1 MQLKQGQGYQM
12 DNNFDFSL
20 YDNEDDSPIV
30 QVKQPPQKQNQPKQK
45 AEIFDFD
52 AYDFSEPEQAAS
64 KSPQASQEN
73 LPRSKRDKPFETA
86 PVSKEDYAKMS
97 MSEKIQYAK
106 DLEKEQRYESSRAF
120 TKNAASALSFGFS
133 EDIPGFKPEEGED
146 PVAGWAGTVAGHTP
160 AILGAGKLVGAGLNL
175 AYRNAPKV
183 LQPLYRF
190 LHAFGTGAT
199 VESGKQG
206 ANAIRGEE
214 VNLSEIPIRGAEF
227 AAFDTVIRGLGA
239 LGKKFLQ
246 ISPAHQAQILEQG
259 VIPSD
264 LPKSQYETA
273 EEVLRHLR
281 QTNQAPN
288 NFPRPGGPPPPPD
301 GGTPPPGGSAPP
313 ARINPNR
320 VRANGEDLG
329 LRPAPQPQ
337 SNRPDLADS
346 VGDIFSRER
355 FYNTTQGGQ
364 AFKNEIMNIDEDVYR
379 GVGELYNT
387 SRALNSE
394 INTIQPQLVNRLEAR
409 VAELSDIPEP
419 SDVQRRLLR
428 ASQNVLNR
436 LAQYENVLDE
446 AGNVIGREITG
457 YTPINNQTL
466 IDQVQSLRQIIDYDF
481 AHGNTKNIFRPLI
494 NDLQDAA
501 IRSAEQM
508 GAPEAAE
515 ALNEARSAYRAW
527 VEAFDNDYIRPFRD
541 ASNQDFS
548 KLFKSALDF
557 DESNMIR
564 NILNLSENG
573 QRLGAASTREI
584 VEKHLGKYFE
594 NPRSATPR
602 EFDKV
607 VRELEAVITPEQAQ
621 QIRDQF
627 REAQRRFGFRA
638 REAPKRQ
645 PTNDERI
652 AAKYEGKEPEDIQKL
667 MNKRSGIKQL
677 REDLNT
683 PQKQATFQRLQQQK
697 IRSILRE
704 GNIEKDFT
712 GDDLYRFLN
721 KEHNYELLSEMLGES
736 ETEAMRQAAKEIGK
750 SQVKS
755 ELRKKNVSKAAHKVA
770 AFKALEIILGI
781 L

>member
-1 MQLKQGQGYQM
+1 M
-12 DNNFDFSL
+12 NNFDFSI
-20 YDNEDDSPIV
+20 YDIEDNTPAPE
-30 QVKQPPQKQNQPKQK
+30 KKEQPKEEKKTSKEQLK
-45 AEIFDFD
+45 VKEQPKVTDFDFD
-52 AYDFSEPEQAAS
+52 QYDYSEPV
-64 KSPQASQEN
+64 SQEKPKEN
-73 LPRSKRDKPFETA
+73 KSKNPFEVA
-86 PVSKEDYAKMS
+86 PISKEDYAKMS
-97 MSEKIQYAK
+97 VSQKIQYAK
-106 DLEKEQRYESSRAF
+106 DLEKEQRYESSKAF
-120 TKNAASALSFGFS
+120 TKNAASALSFGLS

-146 PVAGWAGTVAGHTP
+146 PVAGLAGTIAGSTP
-160 AILGAGKLVGAGLNL
+160 SILGAGKVVGAGLNL
-175 AYRNAPKV
+175 AFKNSPKI

-190 LHAFGTGAT
+190 MHAFGTGSA
-199 VESGKQG
+199 VESGRQG

-214 VNLSEIPIRGAEF
+214 VNLSQIPIRGAEF
-227 AAFDTVIRGLGA
+227 ATIDTIIRGAGA
-239 LGKKFLQ
+239 LGKKFLKF
-246 ISPAHQAQILEQG
+246 SPAHQAQILEKG
-259 VIPSD
+259 IIPSD

-273 EEVLRHLR
+273 EEILQLIR
-281 QTNQAPN
+281 QQNQAPN
-288 NFPRPGGPPPPPD
+288 NFPRPGGPPPPP
-301 GGTPPPGGSAPP
+301 GGGAPPPPEGSSPP
-313 ARINPNR
+313 QINPNR
-320 VRANGEDLG
+320 VRTNGEDLG
-329 LRPAPQPQ
+329 LRPSAQPK
-337 SNRPDLADS
+337 RPDLADS

-364 AFKNEIMNIDEDVYR
+364 SFKNEIMNIDEDVYR

-419 SDVQRRLLR
+419 SDVQKRLLR
-428 ASQNVLNR
+428 ASKNVLNR
-436 LAQYENVLDE
+436 LAQYDNVTDE
-446 AGNVIGREITG
+446 AGNVITREITG

-508 GAPEAAE
+508 GAPEAAQ

-607 VRELEAVITPEQAQ
+607 VRELEAVIAPEQAQ
-621 QIRDQF
+621 QVRDQF
-627 REAQRRFGFRA
+627 RQAQKRLPFRA
-638 REAPKRQ
+638 RQETKRAL
-645 PTNDERI
+645 TNDERI
-652 AAKYEGKEPEDIQKL
+652 AAKYEGKEPEDIQNM
-667 MNKRSGIKQL
+667 MNKRTGIKQL

-683 PQKQATFQRLQQQK
+683 PQKRQIFERLTKQK
-697 IRSILRE
+697 MRSILRE

-721 KEHNYELLSEMLGES
+721 KEHNYEIFSEILGET
-736 ETEAMRQAAKEIGK
+736 ETEALRNSSKEIGK
-750 SQVKS
+750 QQVKS
-755 ELRKKNVSKAAHKVA
+755 ELRKKNVTKAAHKA
-770 AFKALEIILGI
+770 ASYKTLEILLG
-781 L
+781 LF

>member
-1 MQLKQGQGYQM
+1 MS
-12 DNNFDFSL
+12 FDFSA
-20 YDNEDDSPIV
+20 YDYSDETDENSGSVATAPE
-30 QVKQPPQKQNQPKQK
+30 QPKPKIQPIPQLK
-45 AEIFDFD
+45 APESKGTFDFS
-52 AYDFSEPEQAAS
+52 AYDYEDQPKEKPKSSS
-64 KSPQASQEN
+64 KN
-73 LPRSKRDKPFETA
+73 PFETK
-86 PVSKEDYAKMS
+86 PVSKEEYAKMS
-97 MSEKIQYAK
+97 ISEKIQYAK
-106 DLEKEQRYESSRAF
+106 DLDKELRYERSKAF
-120 TKNAASALSFGFS
+120 TKNAASSLTFGFS

-146 PVAGWAGTVAGHTP
+146 PVAGWAGTVAGHALP
-160 AILGAGKLVGAGLNL
+160 IAGSAKLVGAGLNAATRL
-175 AYRNAPKV
+175 APKV

-214 VNLSEIPIRGAEF
+214 VDLAQIPKTGAEF
-227 AAFDTVIRGLGA
+227 LAVDSFIRGLGA

-246 ISPAHQAQILEQG
+246 ISPAHQAQILEEG
-259 VIPSD
+259 IIPKD
-264 LPKSQYETA
+264 LPKSQFETA
-273 EEVLRHLR
+273 EEVLSQLR
-281 QTNQAPN
+281 QVNQAPN
-288 NFPRPGGPPPPPD
+288 NFPRPGGPPPPP
-301 GGTPPPGGSAPP
+301 GGGAPPPGSGAPP
-313 ARINPNR
+313 NRINPNR

-329 LRPAPQPQ
+329 LRPAAQPRQ
-337 SNRPDLADS
+337 PDLADS

-409 VAELSDIPEP
+409 IAELSDIPEP

-428 ASQNVLNR
+428 AAERVLDR
-436 LAQYENVLDE
+436 LAQYENITDE

-573 QRLGAASTREI
+573 QRLGNASTREI
-584 VEKHLGKYFE
+584 VEKHLQKYFE
-594 NPRSATPR
+594 DPRSATPR

-621 QIRDQF
+621 QVRDQF
-627 REAQRRFGFRA
+627 RQAQGRAPFRA
-638 REAPKRQ
+638 KETPKRAQ
-645 PTNDERI
+645 TNDERI
-652 AAKYEGKEPEDIQKL
+652 AAKYEGKEPEDIQKM

-683 PQKQATFQRLQQQK
+683 PEKRATFERLQQQK

-721 KEHNYELLSEMLGES
+721 KEHNYELLSEMLGEA
-736 ETEAMRQAAKEIGK
+736 ETEALRQSAKEIGK
-750 SQVKS
+750 QQVKS
-755 ELRKKNVSKAAHKVA
+755 EVRKKGVKNAAQKVA
-770 AFKALEIILGI
+770 AYKTFEIL
-781 L
+781 LNLL

>member
-1 MQLKQGQGYQM
+1 M
-12 DNNFDFSL
+12 NNFDFSV
-20 YDNEDDSPIV
+20 YDNEDTSPPV
-30 QVKQPPQKQNQPKQK
+30 KVNSKPQVKPPKQ
-45 AEIFDFD
+45 EPSSFSFD
-52 AYDFSEPEQAAS
+52 AYDFSGDATPQQETAKPKS
-64 KSPQASQEN
+64 KN
-73 LPRSKRDKPFETA
+73 PFETK
-86 PVSKEDYAKMS
+86 PFSKEDYAKMS
-97 MSEKIQYAK
+97 ISEKIQYAK
-106 DLEKEQRYESSRAF
+106 DLEKEQRYESSKAF
-120 TKNAASALSFGFS
+120 TKNAASSLSFGFS

-146 PVAGWAGTVAGHTP
+146 PVAGWAGTVAGHALP
-160 AILGAGKLVGAGLNL
+160 IAGSAKLVGAGLNAATKL
-175 AYRNAPKV
+175 APKV

-214 VNLSEIPIRGAEF
+214 VNLSQIPKTGAEF
-227 AAFDTVIRGLGA
+227 LAVDSFIRGLGA

-246 ISPAHQAQILEQG
+246 ISPAHQAQILEEG
-259 VIPSD
+259 VIPKD
-264 LPKSQYETA
+264 LPKSQFETA
-273 EEVLRHLR
+273 EQVLNQLR
-281 QTNQAPN
+281 QQNQAPN
-288 NFPRPGGPPPPPD
+288 NFPRPGGPPPD
-301 GGTPPPGGSAPP
+301 GGAPPPGSSAP

-337 SNRPDLADS
+337 RPDLADS

-355 FYNTTQGGQ
+355 FYNNTQGGQ

-379 GVGELYNT
+379 GVNELYNT
-387 SRALNSE
+387 SRQLNSE
-394 INTIQPQLVNRLEAR
+394 ISEIHPQLVNRIQAR
-409 VAELSDIPEP
+409 IRELSEIPEP

-428 ASQNVLNR
+428 ASENILNR
-436 LAQYENVLDE
+436 IATVGEN
-446 AGNVIGREITG
+446 GEITG
-457 YTPINNQTL
+457 YQPLNNQVL

-494 NDLQDAA
+494 NDLQDSAL
-501 IRSAEQM
+501 RSAETA
-508 GAPEAAE
+508 GRPEAAE
-515 ALNEARSAYRAW
+515 AINEARNAYRVW

-541 ASNQDFS
+541 GSNQDFS

-584 VEKHLGKYFE
+584 VEKHLGKYFD

-621 QIRDQF
+621 QVRDQF
-627 REAQRRFGFRA
+627 RQAQARPPFRA
-638 REAPKRQ
+638 RQEPKRT

-652 AAKYEGKEPEDIQKL
+652 ASKYEGNEPEDIQKM

-683 PQKQATFQRLQQQK
+683 PEKRDTFERLKLQK

-704 GNIEKDFT
+704 GNIEKEFT

-736 ETEAMRQAAKEIGK
+736 ETEALRSSAKEIGK
-750 SQVKS
+750 QQVKS

-770 AFKALEIILGI
+770 VYKSLEILFNV

>member
-1 MQLKQGQGYQM
+1 MS
-12 DNNFDFSL
+12 FDFSA
-20 YDNEDDSPIV
+20 YDYDDEPKENSGSVSTI
-30 QVKQPPQKQNQPKQK
+30 QEQPKRK
-45 AEIFDFD
+45 AQSIPQLKIPESKGSFDFA
-52 AYDFSEPEQAAS
+52 AYDYEESPKEKS
-64 KSPQASQEN
+64 KST
-73 LPRSKRDKPFETA
+73 SKNPFETKQF
-86 PVSKEDYAKMS
+86 SKEEYEKMS
-97 MSEKIQYAK
+97 VLEKIQYAK
-106 DLEKEQRYESSRAF
+106 DLEKELNYESSKPF
-120 TKNAASALSFGFS
+120 TKNAASALTFGFS

-146 PVAGWAGTVAGHTP
+146 PVAGWAGTVAGHAAP
-160 AILGAGKLVGAGLNL
+160 IIGAGKLVGTGLNL
-175 AYRNAPKV
+175 ASKAAPRV

-214 VNLSEIPIRGAEF
+214 VDLSQIPKTGAEF
-227 AAFDTVIRGLGA
+227 LAVDSFIRGLGA

-246 ISPAHQAQILEQG
+246 ISPGHQAQILEEG
-259 VIPSD
+259 IIPKD

-273 EEVLRHLR
+273 EEVLSQLR
-281 QTNQAPN
+281 RVNQPQN
-288 NFPRPGGPPPPPD
+288 NFPRPGGPQPPD
-301 GGTPPPGGSAPP
+301 GGAPPPGGSSPP
-313 ARINPNR
+313 SRINPNR
-320 VRANGEDLG
+320 VTANGEDLG
-329 LRPAPQPQ
+329 LRPAAQPR
-337 SNRPDLADS
+337 NPDLADS

-364 AFKNEIMNIDEDVYR
+364 AFKNEIMNTDEEVYR

-394 INTIQPQLVNRLEAR
+394 INTIHPQLVNRLEAR
-409 VAELSDIPEP
+409 IAELSDIPEP

-436 LAQYENVLDE
+436 LAQYENVTDE
-446 AGNVIGREITG
+446 AGNVIAREITG

-494 NDLQDAA
+494 NDLQDSA
-501 IRSAEQM
+501 IRTAEQM
-508 GAPEAAE
+508 GHPEAAE

-541 ASNQDFS
+541 GSNQDFS

-573 QRLGAASTREI
+573 QRLSAASTREI

-627 REAQRRFGFRA
+627 RQAQGRAPFRA
-638 REAPKRQ
+638 RETPKRAQ
-645 PTNDERI
+645 TNDERI
-652 AAKYEGKEPEDIQKL
+652 AAKYEGKEPEDIQKM

-683 PQKQATFQRLQQQK
+683 PQKRATFERLKQQK

-721 KEHNYELLSEMLGES
+721 KEHNYELLSEMLGEA
-736 ETEAMRQAAKEIGK
+736 ETEALRQSAKEIGK
-750 SQVKS
+750 QQVKS
-755 ELRKKNVSKAAHKVA
+755 EVRKKNVSKAAHKVA
-770 AFKALEIILGI
+770 TYKTLEILLG
-781 L
+781 LL